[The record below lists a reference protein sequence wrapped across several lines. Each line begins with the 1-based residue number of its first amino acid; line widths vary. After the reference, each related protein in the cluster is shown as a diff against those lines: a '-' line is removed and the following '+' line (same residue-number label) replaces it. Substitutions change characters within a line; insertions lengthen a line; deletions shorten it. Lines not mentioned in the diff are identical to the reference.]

1 MYVWYGTNEYNFVKL
16 ENPPQYEP
24 TRCTKCGQVIKLAEE
39 AFSTLG
45 SSYFCEHCT
54 MAKLHGAHFKH

>member
-39 AFSTLG
+39 SHTLKG
-45 SSYFCEHCT
+45 GSYFCERCT
-54 MAKLHGAHFKH
+54 MAQLPRAHFKN

>member
-1 MYVWYGTNEYNFVKL
+1 VKL

-39 AFSTLG
+39 SHTLKG
-45 SSYFCEHCT
+45 GSYFCERCT
-54 MAKLHGAHFKH
+54 MAQLPRAHFKN